1 MSAILGTLVGFA
13 SSFIPPILDHFNKKE
28 EHKQKIQ
35 ESELRINEDRLK
47 HEQKLETLKLQKELD
62 IKASELRITEIE
74 AKADVEQAS
83 MLLQHDKT
91 LAERNQS
98 PFVAA
103 LSASVRPVVTYIFF
117 GTFIAVKLILLYV
130 AMQSGMPID
139 KAITVIW
146 NEETEML
153 FSVIISFWFGD
164 RLIRKFK

>member
-13 SSFIPPILDHFNKKE
+13 SSFVPPIMDYFKKKE

-35 ESELRINEDRLK
+35 QSELKISEDRLK
-47 HEQKLETLKLQKELD
+47 HEQNIELLRLQKELD
-62 IKASELRITEIE
+62 IKASELRINEIE

-83 MLLQHDKT
+83 MLLNHDKT
-91 LAERNQS
+91 LAEKNQS

-103 LSASVRPVVTYIFF
+103 LSASVRPIITYVFF
-117 GTFIAVKLILLYV
+117 ATFIAVKLILLYT
-130 AMQSGMPID
+130 AIQTGLPLE
-139 KAITVIW
+139 KAITIIW